1 MYDIA
6 VTKLILSIYHMPSC
20 PGLVA
25 STYEVQQHKIHAAI
39 EYIEEIEEKL
49 KIYAE
54 HDISQQRL
62 TIERPKSLRMKL
74 RRLTQ
79 DSSSSE
85 HGSRRLSEE
94 IASNNSTTEKSKK
107 HSARG
112 DITELS
118 TIKSAESCHLE
129 EGEDNSSTT
138 H

>member
-1 MYDIA
+1 MILQSQ
-6 VTKLILSIYHMPSC
+6 KLILSIYHMPSC

-49 KIYAE
+49 KINAE

-94 IASNNSTTEKSKK
+94 IASNNSTTENSK
-107 HSARG
+107 HSARV

>member
-1 MYDIA
+1 
-6 VTKLILSIYHMPSC
+6 MPSC

-94 IASNNSTTEKSKK
+94 IASNNSTTENSK
-107 HSARG
+107 HSARV

>member
-1 MYDIA
+1 
-6 VTKLILSIYHMPSC
+6 MPSC

-49 KIYAE
+49 KMYAE

-74 RRLTQ
+74 RRLTH

-85 HGSRRLSEE
+85 HGSRRLSEQE
-94 IASNNSTTEKSKK
+94 GSPNNSTTEKSNK

>member
-49 KIYAE
+49 KMYAE

-85 HGSRRLSEE
+85 HGSRRRSEE
-94 IASNNSTTEKSKK
+94 SSSNNSTTEKSK

-112 DITELS
+112 DITDLR